1 MEDIFF
7 YHVCDYID
15 NKTFKEMNLSILCKM
30 NTLKKRQKYINRTLA
45 AKKLK
50 NALWENE
57 LNDIIH
63 VVLDDYY
70 LFIKYISNILLKD
83 ISFEYYEIQNKYER
97 NKIFVKK
104 YIMSNTIIDFNSKNK
119 IINIDFE
126 TGQDI
131 VDDVFICSIYRLG
144 IAKKQIVLDTCPM
157 AKALIY

>member
-119 IINIDFE
+119 IINIWPKVKVTNHVE
-126 TGQDI
+126 E
-131 VDDVFICSIYRLG
+131 
-144 IAKKQIVLDTCPM
+144 VLEFT
-157 AKALIY
+157 KNNTTS

>member
-119 IINIDFE
+119 IEHF
-126 TGQDI
+126 T
-131 VDDVFICSIYRLG
+131 L
-144 IAKKQIVLDTCPM
+144 KKKYIPKILMQTYYDKTNM
-157 AKALIY
+157 Y